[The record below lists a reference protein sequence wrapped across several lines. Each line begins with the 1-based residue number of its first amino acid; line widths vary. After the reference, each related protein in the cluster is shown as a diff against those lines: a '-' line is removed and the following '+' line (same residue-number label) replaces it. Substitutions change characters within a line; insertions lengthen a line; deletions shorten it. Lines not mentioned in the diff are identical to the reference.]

1 MYTVIFSPKAANQY
15 ADIIDFLSAG
25 PKKLTTFEKEIE
37 SANKAIKALEDA
49 DIQPSLTKNWLDD
62 QVLKNLKESVE
73 RLEKRKQYWIK
84 LLGT

>member
-1 MYTVIFSPKAANQY
+1 MCWICV
-15 ADIIDFLSAG
+15 
-25 PKKLTTFEKEIE
+25 KKIEKEIE